1 MRYST
6 GKTRSYTSKRKDTKI
21 TNKNSAEGFENKP
34 KPTQHNAAYKIT
46 NINVDEW

>member
-21 TNKNSAEGFENKP
+21 TNKNSAEAFENKP
-34 KPTQHNAAYKIT
+34 KPT
-46 NINVDEW
+46 